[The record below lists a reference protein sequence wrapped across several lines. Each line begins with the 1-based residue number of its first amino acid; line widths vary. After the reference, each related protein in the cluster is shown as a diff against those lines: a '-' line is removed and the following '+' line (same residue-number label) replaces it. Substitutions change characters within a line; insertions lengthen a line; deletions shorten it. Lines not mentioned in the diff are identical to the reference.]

1 MNSIDICEGVL
12 DVVPGRHRGRQS
24 IAENGAAVG
33 SDIRAALAALIDY
46 RVMGRRVW
54 WYTGTISNSAGWRW

>member
-1 MNSIDICEGVL
+1 MNSADIARASSTSLLERNDG
-12 DVVPGRHRGRQS
+12 GQS

-33 SDIRAALAALIDY
+33 SAIGAALAALIDY

-54 WYTGTISNSAGWRW
+54 WYTRTISNSAGWRW

>member
-1 MNSIDICEGVL
+1 MNSTDICEGVL
-12 DVVPGRHRGRQS
+12 DVLPARNYGGQS

-33 SDIRAALAALIDY
+33 SDIGAALAALIDY

-54 WYTGTISNSAGWRW
+54 WYTRTISNSAGWRW